1 MVIDQAQGLLM
12 APHKISSKGSFAL
25 LTRLSQHSNTKL
37 RDIAVLLVA
46 EVDAGLLCDV
56 GSTGRGRTAAAA
68 ADPSHRTAPANAEER
83 AGRSSAASGGG
94 RESTRP

>member
-12 APHKISSKGSFAL
+12 APHKISSKASFAL

-37 RDIAVLLVA
+37 RDIAVLFVA
-46 EVDAGLLCDV
+46 EVDASLLCDV
-56 GSTGRGRTAAAA
+56 GSTGRGRTPAA